1 MYRVKEY
8 IRKIKNLIRWAPII
22 WRDHDWDFHF
32 IYEMLKHKLTF
43 TEKFIREKGIHVFN
57 TEDADGILKAV
68 DLIDKVQ
75 NEYYLNKYLSE
86 ATEWTSE
93 GIDKPV
99 TAKEVLETLSKNVDT
114 TKKILKLKMINIG
127 AF

>member
-1 MYRVKEY
+1 MWKIKEY

-22 WRDHDWDFHF
+22 WRDHDWDYHF

-57 TEDADGILKAV
+57 TEDADSIVKAIE
-68 DLIDKVQ
+68 LIDKVQ

-86 ATEWTSE
+86 ATEWTKE
-93 GIDKPV
+93 GIDKAV
-99 TAKEVLETLSKNVDT
+99 EEHDKVKQELFQHLND
-114 TKKILKLKMINIG
+114 NIEKWWD
-127 AF
+127 